1 MIKTLPF
8 YILVSLFV
16 LGTAYSQDRT
26 PSKKEIQTKISN
38 ARNAL
43 SDLDCEKSLRIAE
56 EALKDSYA
64 INDNLLIAKSYN
76 VIGSNFLEFL
86 DTKKAKMYY
95 NKSLQY
101 ANLTTNDTIKDW
113 VYNNLGALYSYYE
126 NDFEKGIEYY
136 KKGLIYTEKTKDPIQ
151 ITYNSL
157 NIAGAYF
164 SEDLYDEGLPFL
176 QKAERNLGQH
186 NEVEARITYYSQL
199 GSYLSAK
206 GKNQE
211 AEASFHKAI
220 SFGEHEKTNLL
231 DSYLAEV
238 YSDFSLHYLKNKNYQ
253 KAYHYLDLNNKLK
266 EEIYNADRTEKV
278 RAYENKLEIDEY
290 KRQIDFIEGEKLRKE
305 KSLQQTWIIII
316 LCLVSITILIAFAF
330 NLFRNNKLR
339 KKNYRELEQANHELE
354 EAKNKAEEV
363 NQLKSQFVTT
373 ITHELR
379 TPLYGVIGI
388 TDIISEEYP
397 ELNKSKY
404 LSSLK
409 FSAKYL
415 LSLVNDILQMN
426 KITEK
431 KIILENLP
439 FDLRYELDS
448 IKNSLQMIAQKNRN
462 EIVVT
467 IDDSV
472 PQYIIS
478 DKIRLSQIFM
488 NLISNSLKFTE
499 NGKVEVV
506 VNALE
511 KDSTTCR
518 LQFEV
523 IDNGIGISKEDHD
536 KIFEEFV
543 QIERREDDYQGTGLG
558 LPIVKKLVE
567 LFGGEINL
575 ESEEN
580 IGTKIAFTLKFDY
593 DAQFSPDAFPGVVD
607 TLHSAQNNGMKVLL
621 VEDNKINQVVTE
633 RILSNFGFETV
644 IVESGAEAIAQ
655 LQQHAFDVV
664 LMDINMP
671 QMNGF
676 ETTKLIR
683 SQQIDVPVIA
693 LTAFD
698 KQEINEDIINSG
710 MNGVMIKPFEPSVL
724 HKMIVQIITAHKKE
738 NLSTK
743 SS

>member
-1 MIKTLPF
+1 MTKTISF
-8 YILVSLFV
+8 YILSFLLV
-16 LGTAYSQDRT
+16 LNSGYAQDT
-26 PSKKEIQTKISN
+26 VPTKKEILTKITN

-43 SDLDCEKSLRIAE
+43 SELDCEKSLRIAE
-56 EALKDSYA
+56 EALKDSYTL
-64 INDNLLIAKSYN
+64 NDNLLIAKSYN

-86 DTKKAKMYY
+86 DTKKAKTYY
-95 NKSLQY
+95 NKSLHY
-101 ANLTTNDTIKDW
+101 AHLADNDTVKDW

-126 NDFEKGIEYY
+126 KDFETGIKYY
-136 KKGLIYTEKTKDPIQ
+136 RKGLIYTEKTKNPIQ

-157 NIAGAYF
+157 NISGAYF
-164 SEDLYDEGLPFL
+164 AENRFEEGLPFL
-176 QKAERNLGQH
+176 QKAERNMKFH
-186 NEVEARITYYSQL
+186 KEVEARITYYSQL

-206 GKNQE
+206 GKNKE
-211 AEASFHKAI
+211 AERSFQKAI
-220 SFGEHEKTNLL
+220 SFGEHEKTDLL

-238 YSDFSLHYLKNKNYQ
+238 YSDFSLHYLKNKNYEL
-253 KAYHYLDLNNKLK
+253 AYHYLDLKNKLK
-266 EEIYNADRTEKV
+266 EEIYNAERTEKV
-278 RAYENKLEIDEY
+278 RDYENKLEIDEY
-290 KRQIDFIEGEKLRKE
+290 KRQIDFIEGEKLQKE

-316 LCLVSITILIAFAF
+316 LCLVSISILIAFAY
-330 NLFRNNKLR
+330 NLFRNIKLR
-339 KKNYRELEQANHELE
+339 KKNYLELEKANEELE
-354 EAKNKAEEV
+354 LAKNKAEEV
-363 NQLKSQFVTT
+363 TQLKSQFVTT

-426 KITEK
+426 KIAEK
-431 KIILENLP
+431 KIILENVA
-439 FDLRYELDS
+439 FDLRHELDS
-448 IKNSLQMIAQKNRN
+448 IKNSLQILAQKNHN
-462 EIVVT
+462 KIIVTV
-467 IDDSV
+467 DASV
-472 PQYIIS
+472 PKYILS

-499 NGKVEVV
+499 NGVIDVVVTTIQKVE
-506 VNALE
+506 
-511 KDSTTCR
+511 DYCQ

-567 LFGGEINL
+567 LFGGEIFL
-575 ESEEN
+575 ESEEDK
-580 IGTKIAFTLKFDY
+580 GTKISFVLNLEYNDELQIVPEVLETAYDLKGED
-593 DAQFSPDAFPGVVD
+593 
-607 TLHSAQNNGMKVLL
+607 LRILL
-621 VEDNKINQVVTE
+621 VEDNKINQIVTE
-633 RILSNFGFETV
+633 RILSNFGFETI
-644 IVESGAEAIAQ
+644 IVESGQEAIAQ
-655 LQQHAFDVV
+655 LTTQDFDIV

-676 ETTKLIR
+676 ETTRLIR
-683 SQQIDVPVIA
+683 EKQLDIPVIA

-698 KQEINEDIINSG
+698 KQEINDDIINSG
-710 MNGVMIKPFEPSVL
+710 MNGVMIKPFEPVVL
-724 HKMIVQIITAHKKE
+724 YKMIMEIISTHKKE

>member
-1 MIKTLPF
+1 MTKSISF
-8 YILVSLFV
+8 YILSFLLV
-16 LGTAYSQDRT
+16 LNSGYAQDT
-26 PSKKEIQTKISN
+26 VPTKKEILTKITN

-43 SDLDCEKSLRIAE
+43 SELDCEKSLRIAE
-56 EALKDSYA
+56 EALKDSYTL
-64 INDNLLIAKSYN
+64 NDNLLIAKSYN

-86 DTKKAKMYY
+86 DTKKAKIYY
-95 NKSLQY
+95 NKSLHY
-101 ANLTTNDTIKDW
+101 ANLADNDTVKDW

-126 NDFEKGIEYY
+126 KDFENGIKYY
-136 KKGLIYTEKTKDPIQ
+136 RKGLVYTEKTKNPIQ

-157 NIAGAYF
+157 NISGAYF
-164 SEDLYDEGLPFL
+164 AEGMFTEGLPFL
-176 QKAERNLGQH
+176 QKAERNMKFH
-186 NEVEARITYYSQL
+186 KEVEARITYYSQL

-206 GKNQE
+206 GKNKE
-211 AEASFHKAI
+211 AESSFQKAI
-220 SFGEHEKTNLL
+220 SFGEHEKTDLL

-238 YSDFSLHYLKNKNYQ
+238 YGDFSMHYLKNKNYEQ
-253 KAYHYLDLNNKLK
+253 AYHYLDLKNKLN
-266 EEIYNADRTEKV
+266 EEIYNAERTEKV
-278 RAYENKLEIDEY
+278 RDYENKLEIDEY
-290 KRQIDFIEGEKLRKE
+290 KRQIDFIEGEKLQKE
-305 KSLQQTWIIII
+305 KSLHQTWIIII
-316 LCLVSITILIAFAF
+316 LCLVSISILIAFAY

-339 KKNYRELEQANHELE
+339 KKNYRELEKANEELE
-354 EAKNKAEEV
+354 LAKNKAEEV
-363 NQLKSQFVTT
+363 TQLKSQFVTT

-426 KITEK
+426 KIAEK
-431 KIILENLP
+431 KIILEKVA
-439 FDLRYELDS
+439 FDLRHELDS
-448 IKNSLQMIAQKNRN
+448 IKNSLQILAQKNHN
-462 EIVVT
+462 KIIVTV
-467 IDDSV
+467 DASV
-472 PQYIIS
+472 PKYILS
-478 DKIRLSQIFM
+478 DRIRLSQIFM

-499 NGKVEVV
+499 NGTIDVV
-506 VNALE
+506 V
-511 KDSTTCR
+511 TTIHKEEAYCQ
-518 LQFEV
+518 LQFDV

-567 LFGGEINL
+567 LFGGEILL
-575 ESEEN
+575 ESEEDK
-580 IGTKIAFTLKFDY
+580 GTKISFVLNLEYNDELQIIPEVLETVYNVKEDDLRI
-593 DAQFSPDAFPGVVD
+593 
-607 TLHSAQNNGMKVLL
+607 LL
-621 VEDNKINQVVTE
+621 VEDNKINQIVTE
-633 RILSNFGFETV
+633 RILSNFGFET
-644 IVESGAEAIAQ
+644 ITVESGQEAIIQ
-655 LQQHAFDVV
+655 LTTQDFDIV

-676 ETTKLIR
+676 ETTRLIR
-683 SQQIDVPVIA
+683 EKQLDIPVIA

-698 KQEINEDIINSG
+698 KQEINDDIINSG

-724 HKMIVQIITAHKKE
+724 YKMIMEIISTHKKE